1 MMGEHQQLLAHSYLN
16 SEQLSTI
23 SEFIRFIDFNSTSF
37 DYSYYLILIDFA
49 RILSL
54 MEEMKLMKFE

>member
-16 SEQLSTI
+16 SEQLSII
-23 SEFIRFIDFNSTSF
+23 SEFIRFVDFNSTSF

>member
-1 MMGEHQQLLAHSYLN
+1 MMGEHRQLLAHSYLN
-16 SEQLSTI
+16 LEQLSTI

>member
-16 SEQLSTI
+16 LEQLSTI

-37 DYSYYLILIDFA
+37 DYSYYLIQIDFA

>member
-1 MMGEHQQLLAHSYLN
+1 MMGEHRQLLAHSYLN
-16 SEQLSTI
+16 LEQLSTI

-37 DYSYYLILIDFA
+37 DCSCYLILINFA

>member
-1 MMGEHQQLLAHSYLN
+1 MMGEHQQLLAHSYQN